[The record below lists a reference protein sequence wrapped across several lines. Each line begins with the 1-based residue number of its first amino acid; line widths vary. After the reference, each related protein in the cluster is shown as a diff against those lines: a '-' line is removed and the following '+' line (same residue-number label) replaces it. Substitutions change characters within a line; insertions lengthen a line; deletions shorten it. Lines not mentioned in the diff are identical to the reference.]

1 MTEPNSVKAVLE
13 QLAEAEKQRAEP
25 NLSSKQRRARTVSRL
40 AAVQALYQM
49 ELAGEGVETVITEFS
64 NFRFDADIEGDI
76 DRIVELSR
84 AVAPGFMAPLWSQS

>member
-13 QLAEAEKQRAEP
+13 QLAEAERQRAEP

-49 ELAGEGVETVITEFS
+49 ELAGEPASATRPDHRDGAPQQS
-64 NFRFDADIEGDI
+64 NQSPVSGSIPR
-76 DRIVELSR
+76 SR
-84 AVAPGFMAPLWSQS
+84 S

>member
-25 NLSSKQRRARTVSRL
+25 HLSSKQRRARTVSRL

-49 ELAGEGVETVITEFS
+49 ELAGEGVETVITEFA
-64 NFRFDADIEGDI
+64 NFRFDTDIEGEALAEPI
-76 DRIVELSR
+76 SPTSCG
-84 AVAPGFMAPLWSQS
+84 A